1 MPSERVT
8 AIMNDRVTPLPA
20 SPVLSS
26 AESPWSGF
34 LFEVQVVQASRE
46 EIGWSWHHTHIGVC
60 TAGRSTI
67 RVSGAAGEGRFLV
80 RPSCI
85 SIFPGGCDHTDIHH
99 SGGGIEFVVVEIDP
113 SRLERLFHDEA
124 PRIDSRLVPQLYAHD
139 PRISALIGNMRAEV
153 EAGCP
158 TGTLYGESLSL
169 ALAAYVSSRYSIK
182 APIRKTAKTKF
193 SRTQARTVL
202 DYIQA
207 HLGRDFSMVELAG
220 ALELSPRHISRLF
233 RNTFG
238 TTVHRYIVKQR
249 IKQAK
254 ALLSGKRLPL
264 VDISER
270 LGFASQSHFT
280 DVFRKTTGISP
291 GRYRQEQ

>member
-8 AIMNDRVTPLPA
+8 AIMNDRVTHLPA

-26 AESPWSGF
+26 ADSPWSGF
-34 LFEVQVVQASRE
+34 LFERHVVQASRE

-60 TAGRSTI
+60 TAGPCTI
-67 RVSGAAGEGRFLV
+67 RISGAAGEGRFLV
-80 RPSCI
+80 RPGCI
-85 SIFPGGCDHTDIHH
+85 SIFPAGCDHTDIHH
-99 SGGGIEFVVVEIDP
+99 SGGGFEFIVVEIDP
-113 SRLERLFHDEA
+113 ARLKRLFHDEA
-124 PRIDSRLVPQLYAHD
+124 PRIDSRLVPQLYVHD
-139 PRISALIGNMRAEV
+139 PRILSLIDSMRAEV

-158 TGTLYGESLSL
+158 SGALYGESLSL
-169 ALAAYVSSRYSIK
+169 ALAAYVSSRYSTR
-182 APIRKTAKTKF
+182 ASAGKTVTPKF
-193 SRTQARTVL
+193 SRAQARTVL

-220 ALELSPRHISRLF
+220 TLGLSPRHFARLF

-238 TTVHRYIVKQR
+238 TTVHRHVVNQR

-254 ALLSGKRLPL
+254 ALLAGKRLPL

-280 DVFRKTTGISP
+280 DVFRRATGTPP
-291 GRYRQEQ
+291 GHYRQER